1 MIKTA
6 PHNRLNQPPRGPTS
20 EVQQDFEQI
29 DQTAGVEHLSVVAF
43 MRRIAHR
50 WDIDDMTRFGN
61 KVGKVAESMQLA
73 YLTGVDRSLGTIRI
87 FPVPLLERVYK
98 VMSAQFGWPQIIDA
112 APPGLPATGFLAAET
127 LKTHERLHKL
137 LHAAVSA
144 TEDTNVQHSFAV
156 LMHWLEEDMKRLR
169 EELGMTTEATPPQ

>member
-1 MIKTA
+1 M
-6 PHNRLNQPPRGPTS
+6 
-20 EVQQDFEQI
+20 

-43 MRRIAHR
+43 MRCIAHR

-112 APPGLPATGFLAAET
+112 PPPGLPSTGLLAAET

-137 LHAAVSA
+137 MHAAVAA

-169 EELGMTTEATPPQ
+169 EELGMPNEATPPQ

>member
-6 PHNRLNQPPRGPTS
+6 PNNRLNRTTQQPPRGPTS
-20 EVQQDFEQI
+20 VVQEDFEQM

-43 MRRIAHR
+43 MRRMAHR

-73 YLTGVDRSLGTIRI
+73 YLTGVDKSLGTIRI

-98 VMSAQFGWPQIIDA
+98 VLSAQFGWPQIIDA
-112 APPGLPATGFLAAET
+112 PPPGLPPAGTAAAET
-127 LKTHERLHKL
+127 LKTH
-137 LHAAVSA
+137 
-144 TEDTNVQHSFAV
+144 
-156 LMHWLEEDMKRLR
+156 
-169 EELGMTTEATPPQ
+169 